1 MSGSISWRVVRPQT
15 RYRPLSAEQDDES
28 SRLLSKIQSFYVHLS
43 VDRAA
48 GSICAGLLDP
58 VSNIIANTLLSDDD
72 DQVAAM
78 VDDAELARR
87 SLDGLVAFLLYFFP
101 YLAAWDAVRYLLLAD
116 ADLLVAARLIVASR
130 GMTAFSIASAASAQA
145 FQPALRLAAHV
156 AEHPQPERL
165 VRGWVSLSS
174 RLHQAVTLLSSAR
187 PNLHGIQTL
196 LAADESPDLEQSWS
210 LAASRPAYRNIT
222 AAPCHH
228 TSSLMRVLLHAF
240 RGFYLRALARLPA
253 GELRTRFHQVIVK
266 AGHCYGPMDPVSNI
280 ILNTV
285 WYDAAFPQA
294 APPPVLDMVSPRI
307 LTRVESRSM
316 YGLVSFMQSRYHDL
330 SEHEIVQ
337 CLVAYCGDVTEATVP
352 TDDGERQSRCKSRLS
367 STLGLYDVVVKVEQQ
382 SPCAGVQEAYEA
394 AATAAW
400 HPNPAAQAA
409 FLTSCKAKL
418 QESPAAMSLLLED
431 GDRVLSQEDVRYLAG
446 VLLAEQKPSPQAVRK
461 RSTWPVCNG
470 KMRSIAQQ
478 RRISRNVKATLNQQ
492 FLQDGEP
499 MYKLHV
505 ICGANELVC
514 GPEYCSNSK
523 EDYLSFAPCEYRYTH
538 VNFLA
543 MKKAGCSSSSPVLFF
558 AEFDN
563 KKAEGEPAI
572 MCCKVDMPLS
582 CAEHARCLYCEVEGA
597 KVVHPGF
604 EKFHGGDKE
613 IEDVIRNKHSHLTND
628 RILCRNDYAVQRLVG
643 HDEDFM
649 YVDTASD
656 QRPPFQD
663 DY

>member
-1 MSGSISWRVVRPQT
+1 MNGGKGDGGAGSSLRRVVTPER
-15 RYRPLSAEQDDES
+15 RYMPTPKQQDDDMS
-28 SRLLSKIQSFYVHLS
+28 ALLSKIQSFYVHASALLA
-43 VDRAA
+43 VDHAAA
-48 GSICAGLLDP
+48 GGICVGLLDP
-58 VSNIIANTLLSDDD
+58 VSNIVTNTLLSDE
-72 DQVAAM
+72 VAA
-78 VDDAELARR
+78 VDDAELASR
-87 SLDGLVAFLLYFFP
+87 SLHGLVAFLLYFFP
-101 YLAAWDAVRYLLLAD
+101 SLADWDAVHHLLLAD
-116 ADLLVAARLIVASR
+116 ADLLVAVRLIAASR
-130 GMTAFSIASAASAQA
+130 GMTAFSITSDASAQV
-145 FQPALRLAAHV
+145 FQPALRLAAQV
-156 AEHPQPERL
+156 AGHPQPQQL
-165 VRGWVSLSS
+165 VRVWMSLSS
-174 RLHQAVTLLSSAR
+174 RLHQAVTMLSAEQH
-187 PNLHGIQTL
+187 NLQGIQTL
-196 LAADESPDLEQSWS
+196 LAANEEPTHTPDLEESWS
-210 LAASRPAYRNIT
+210 LAASRAANNTIT
-222 AAPCHH
+222 ALSYPN
-228 TSSLMRVLLHAF
+228 TFTLMVVLLDTI

-253 GELRTRFHQVIVK
+253 GDLRTRYHEVIVK

-285 WYDAAFPQA
+285 WYHAAFPA
-294 APPPVLDMVSPRI
+294 AAAPPVLDMIGPHI
-307 LTRVESRSM
+307 LTRIESRSM
-316 YGLVSFMQSRYHDL
+316 YGLISFLQSRYHHL

-337 CLVAYCGDVTEATVP
+337 CLVAYCGDISLADPSLAGSNEAMVM
-352 TDDGERQSRCKSRLS
+352 KA
-367 STLGLYDVVVKVEQQ
+367 EQQ

-431 GDRVLSQEDVRYLAG
+431 GDRVLSPEDVRYLAG
-446 VLLAEQKPSPQAVRK
+446 ALLAEQKPSPQAVRK
-461 RSTWPVCNG
+461 RSTWPVCDG
-470 KMRSIAQQ
+470 KMRSMAQQ

-505 ICGANELVC
+505 ICGANESVC

-572 MCCKVDMPLS
+572 MCCKVDLPLP
-582 CAEHARCLYCEVEGA
+582 CAEHVRCLYCEVEGS
-597 KVVHPGF
+597 KVVHPAL
-604 EKFHGGDKE
+604 EKFHGGDRE
-613 IEDVIRNKHSHLTND
+613 FEEVIREEHSFTND
-628 RILCRNDYAVQRLVG
+628 EIISHTKYALHRLCG

-649 YVDTASD
+649 YVNSV
-656 QRPPFQD
+656 RSECPPFQD